1 MPIEIK
7 YAPDMSA
14 VQEEILKTLQQDVH
28 DGLTMSDLIQRVR
41 QTSPQSTIGIRS
53 AVLPLIM
60 VGRVE
65 FTPERKLRLS
75 RA

>member
-1 MPIEIK
+1 MTSEIGQ
-7 YAPDMSA
+7 AVGMSI
-14 VQEEILKTLQQDVH
+14 VREQIIKTLQQDDH
-28 DGLTMSDLIQRVR
+28 DGLTMSDLVQRVR

-65 FTPERKLRLS
+65 FTPERKLRLI

>member
-41 QTSPQSTIGIRS
+41 QTLPQSTIGIRS